1 MGYVKLGDLL
11 VDIARGAVGPK
22 MLQDALKPAP
32 SELPVEDVFPAAR
45 KSRAGARSSVL
56 IVGVDKLLT
65 ITAKCCKP
73 VPPERI
79 VGFVTRGR
87 GVSVHRAEC
96 ASLKRLDPARRV
108 DAEWGEAGGATFP
121 VEVVVEAADRTGL
134 LRDVSE
140 VLTRERV
147 NVTATASQSA
157 SHVARMRFTLEVE
170 NLEQLERVI
179 TLVRDVKGV
188 VSASRR

>member
-1 MGYVKLGDLL
+1 LSDLL
-11 VDIARGAVGPK
+11 VDIARGTVGPK
-22 MLQDALKPAP
+22 LLQDALKPAP
-32 SELPVEDVFPAAR
+32 VEPVAEDALPAAR

-65 ITAKCCKP
+65 LTAKCCKP

-87 GVSVHRAEC
+87 GVSIHRAGC

-108 DAEWGEAGGATFP
+108 DAEWGAASGATFP

-134 LRDVSE
+134 LRDISE

-147 NVTATASQSA
+147 NVTATVTQSA
-157 SHVARMRFTLEVE
+157 SHAAYMRFTLEVE
-170 NLEQLERVI
+170 NLDQLERVL

-188 VSASRR
+188 VNAGRR